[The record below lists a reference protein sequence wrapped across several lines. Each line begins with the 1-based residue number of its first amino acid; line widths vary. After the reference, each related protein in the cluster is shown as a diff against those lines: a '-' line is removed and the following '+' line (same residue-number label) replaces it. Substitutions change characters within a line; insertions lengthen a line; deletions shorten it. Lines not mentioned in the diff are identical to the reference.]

1 MPSLRDTPSRAASS
15 TGTPQ
20 RSNGSTSTPGARP
33 SSRSTS
39 RTPQPVLHHRSA
51 DEIALKE
58 AQRILGTPTN
68 RILRDA
74 DPVFTSGG
82 SARDLRHRKL
92 LEARHEQELEQDDA
106 RSQMTEATAREVT
119 AGEDDGTD
127 AETSKGPDEDSE
139 DMEPEV
145 PSRSNGRRTSSNVDN
160 GDAPLTSTSVTTA
173 DSVTLPDQSEDE
185 TPIVDLEQAGSNDTS
200 SESESE
206 SSDSESDSD
215 SDPTSDEDSDAEEER
230 LEQLLSKAKLSAT
243 QQAPTTS
250 KGDQPEAQSG
260 EVVLQF
266 DETDKERK
274 EAYVCCCLGAIS
286 ELINVV

>member
-1 MPSLRDTPSRAASS
+1 
-15 TGTPQ
+15 
-20 RSNGSTSTPGARP
+20 
-33 SSRSTS
+33 
-39 RTPQPVLHHRSA
+39 
-51 DEIALKE
+51 
-58 AQRILGTPTN
+58 
-68 RILRDA
+68 
-74 DPVFTSGG
+74 
-82 SARDLRHRKL
+82 
-92 LEARHEQELEQDDA
+92 
-106 RSQMTEATAREVT
+106 MTEATAREVK

-145 PSRSNGRRTSSNVDN
+145 PSRSNGRRTSSNLDN

-185 TPIVDLEQAGSNDTS
+185 TPIVDLGQAGSDDTS

-206 SSDSESDSD
+206 SSDSESDSESDSD
-215 SDPTSDEDSDAEEER
+215 SDPTSEEDSDAEEER

-243 QQAPTTS
+243 QHAPNTS
-250 KGDQPEAQSG
+250 KGDQPEAQRG

-274 EAYVCCCLGAIS
+274 EAYVCCCLGAIF
-286 ELINVV
+286 ELMNVV